1 MSIYEFTKGK
11 KVDVDYE
18 TGYHFV
24 ITYLSENKL
33 HWDALSKTAE
43 GAPAHE
49 DEPYTSYDLGDGKY
63 MVNWIEVSGL
73 VVSQIADFANG
84 RVYAFMTWPDENA
97 RGKRAELLHKGILP
111 LADLLMPG

>member
-49 DEPYTSYDLGDGKY
+49 DEPYTSYAA
-63 MVNWIEVSGL
+63 MENTWSTGL
-73 VVSQIADFANG
+73 RRPV
-84 RVYAFMTWPDENA
+84 
-97 RGKRAELLHKGILP
+97 L
-111 LADLLMPG
+111 

>member
-49 DEPYTSYDLGDGKY
+49 DE
-63 MVNWIEVSGL
+63 
-73 VVSQIADFANG
+73 
-84 RVYAFMTWPDENA
+84 
-97 RGKRAELLHKGILP
+97 
-111 LADLLMPG
+111 

>member
-63 MVNWIEVSGL
+63 MVNWILTHVAK
-73 VVSQIADFANG
+73 ADKVWAK
-84 RVYAFMTWPDENA
+84 FMTE
-97 RGKRAELLHKGILP
+97 KK
-111 LADLLMPG
+111 

>member
-63 MVNWIEVSGL
+63 MVNWIEASGL
-73 VVSQIADFANG
+73 VVSQIADSANG
-84 RVYAFMTWPDENA
+84 RVYCSLQSSAVAVPFLSGRFPMQNGRSFLT
-97 RGKRAELLHKGILP
+97 K
-111 LADLLMPG
+111 

>member
-63 MVNWIEVSGL
+63 MVNWIEASGL

-84 RVYAFMTWPDENA
+84 RVYAFMTWPDEHA
-97 RGKRAELLHKGILP
+97 RGKRAELLHKGTLKIK
-111 LADLLMPG
+111 D

>member
-63 MVNWIEVSGL
+63 MVNWIEESGL

-97 RGKRAELLHKGILP
+97 RGKMAELLHKGTLKIM
-111 LADLLMPG
+111 D

>member
-24 ITYLSENKL
+24 ITYL
-33 HWDALSKTAE
+33 
-43 GAPAHE
+43 
-49 DEPYTSYDLGDGKY
+49 GDGKY
-63 MVNWIEVSGL
+63 MVNWIEESGL

-97 RGKRAELLHKGILP
+97 RGKRAELLHKGTLKIM
-111 LADLLMPG
+111 D